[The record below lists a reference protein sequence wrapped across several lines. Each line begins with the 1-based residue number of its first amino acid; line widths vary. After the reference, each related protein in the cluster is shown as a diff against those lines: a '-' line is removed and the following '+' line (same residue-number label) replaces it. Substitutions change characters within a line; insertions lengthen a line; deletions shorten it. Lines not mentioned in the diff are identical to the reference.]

1 MDSQTP
7 KDVYHARRLILVTL
21 RSHVSP
27 QNFEKKKMNVS
38 KSHRKDYTY
47 IYIYIF
53 FQSREKCVPKFQ
65 YCFHCDLS
73 FRFRSRLIYATF
85 PLESIPISWQKFSR
99 VDSLNL
105 CQLLLTRLITRRL
118 SSSSVRFLRNRW
130 LETRLVNMKKK
141 RKKKERKRKKKKV
154 ARRDCSFKKK
164 KKLKLRDAFMR
175 LPDIARHWNSYFL
188 IGTHHRRRRHARES
202 KGRGEQSKIGHETRC
217 KSFDSGWI
225 LGRID
230 ASVRRTV
237 NEERKGR
244 WILFSLSFF
253 FW

>member
-1 MDSQTP
+1 MRSKIP
-7 KDVYHARRLILVTL
+7 IL
-21 RSHVSP
+21 
-27 QNFEKKKMNVS
+27 
-38 KSHRKDYTY
+38 
-47 IYIYIF
+47 
-53 FQSREKCVPKFQ
+53 
-65 YCFHCDLS
+65 
-73 FRFRSRLIYATF
+73 F
-85 PLESIPISWQKFSR
+85 PLWFIVSISFPINICYFSTRIDPDFVAEILES
-99 VDSLNL
+99 DSLNL